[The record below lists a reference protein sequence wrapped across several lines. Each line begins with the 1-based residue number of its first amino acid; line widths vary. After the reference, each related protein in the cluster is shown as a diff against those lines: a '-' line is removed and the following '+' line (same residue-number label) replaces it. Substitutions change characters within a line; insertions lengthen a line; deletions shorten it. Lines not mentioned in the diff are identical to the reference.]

1 MSNQIIDKAL
11 KYLGEKV
18 PIIGAYYTAEWSAT
32 TSSASGT
39 VLCQSPIALP
49 AGTYV
54 VSVVGPVCSENVI
67 TTLKRSGNM
76 FSPAR
81 YHFVGTA
88 TGFTE
93 IIQLTESGYLQLT
106 AEQSSTVTFSQL
118 TRGYMRALRVNT
130 YS

>member
-1 MSNQIIDKAL
+1 MANQIIDKAL

-18 PIIGAYYTAEWSAT
+18 PIIGAYYTAEWDAT
-32 TSSASGT
+32 STTASGT
-39 VLCQSPIALP
+39 VLCQSPVALP

-54 VSVVGPVCSENVI
+54 VSVVGPVCSANCI
-67 TTLKRSGNM
+67 TTLRAGGTM
-76 FSPAR
+76 ITPTR
-81 YHFVGTA
+81 YHYVGTA

-93 IIQLTESGYLQLT
+93 IIQIQQDSTLSLT
-106 AEQSSTVTFSQL
+106 AEQSASVTFSSL